1 MDVMVWTGKRCVART
16 VAEQSIEM
24 GLWESI
30 QFDRYKTAIKSGKF
44 EHFIDRIWQELER
57 NFYAKRIYVC

>member
-1 MDVMVWTGKRCVART
+1 MART
-16 VAEQSIEM
+16 LAEQSIEM

-30 QFDRYKTAIKSGKF
+30 QFDRYKTAVKSGKF